1 MTKKTKVE
9 KTTTKTAKAKKTTKK
24 AAANKP
30 EDNRSDLRV
39 PVNLLV
45 DYRCDGT
52 YLFDFCR
59 DLGAGGVFINTPK
72 PLALGS
78 DIELTFTIPDSK
90 ETLHASGKV
99 IWVQA
104 IVDGRTDLSPG
115 MGVQFSTFDKSSRQ
129 LLEKFVERFGSSK
142 RAS

>member
-9 KTTTKTAKAKKTTKK
+9 KTSAKPSKAKKANKK
-24 AAANKP
+24 AGAKNP

-45 DYRCDGT
+45 DYRCDGN

-90 ETLHASGKV
+90 ETLHAAGKV

-104 IVDGRTDLSPG
+104 IVDGRADLSPG
-115 MGVQFSTFDKSSRQ
+115 MGVQFSAFDKSSRK
-129 LLEKFVERFGSSK
+129 LLEKFVERFRSSK